1 MLKMRTL
8 TLFVL
13 ITGFMTTAIAGGD
26 RAERWEYSFSID
38 HVSKKH
44 LEFANGDNIDL
55 DPNLAWGLGFG
66 YNINDYFSADFLFSY
81 SKSSYDATYEGKP
94 YTSTTDMHS
103 TYTMIGMT
111 YNIINAPLTP
121 FVSAKVGMAFINS
134 GISDG
139 SLPDCDQTLIYSSCY
154 ESTHTTTELSYS
166 AMVGLRYDFKSQV
179 FVKGG
184 IGLNVVDYDS
194 INTPYFNVYQLMVG
208 MRY

>member
-1 MLKMRTL
+1 MLKIKIATL
-8 TLFVL
+8 LVL
-13 ITGFMTTAIAGGD
+13 MAGTMVTAIADGD

-38 HVSKKH
+38 HASKKS

-55 DPNLAWGLGFG
+55 DPKLIWGLGFG
-66 YNINDYFSADFLFSY
+66 YNINNYLSADFLFSY

-103 TYTMIGMT
+103 TYTMMGMT
-111 YNIINAPLTP
+111 YNIIDAPFTP
-121 FVSAKVGMAFINS
+121 FVSAKVGMAFVNS
-134 GISDG
+134 GISDD
-139 SLPDCDQTLIYSSCY
+139 SPPDCDQTLIYSSCY

-184 IGLNVVDYDS
+184 VGINVVNYDS
-194 INTPYFNVYQLMVG
+194 INTPYFNVYQLMLG